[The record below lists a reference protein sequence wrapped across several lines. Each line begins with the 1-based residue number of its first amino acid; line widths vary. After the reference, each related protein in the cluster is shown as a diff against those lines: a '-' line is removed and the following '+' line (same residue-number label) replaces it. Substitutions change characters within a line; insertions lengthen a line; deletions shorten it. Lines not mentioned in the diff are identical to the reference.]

1 MADDQRLR
9 ATLLLSGHDGALTVH
24 AVRGREEVSRPY
36 RYEVDFSGQDVD
48 VDSMPGARVYLL
60 LESPGGGARSV
71 GGVVEELSLAAS
83 RGEPGE
89 ETRTRYRVVVA
100 PEPYLVLSNRSGF
113 RIFQEKTTQQIVQ
126 QLCKDAGLEEKQF
139 DWKGLTG
146 SYPKREYCVQYGE
159 TDWDFLSRLLEDEG
173 IFFAFSH
180 TPDETRMRFE
190 DQSSGVDSLAPE
202 ELEFT
207 FFPQHDGAVPR
218 VWDFQAETRLRPAK
232 ATVNDYDML
241 RPSSSLLV
249 SAEAQEAMTR
259 EWYEYPGGYRANAE
273 GKRRAQVRLDELRTP
288 RVTVRGRTDALF
300 AEPGRRFQLVE
311 HPVSSGEY
319 FLTAV
324 RFHLRLEEEMEQH
337 RPLVESGAWL
347 YQVDFEAIP
356 SEQAFRP
363 ARRTPKPRVWGV
375 QTARVTGPAG
385 EEIHCDKHGRVKLQF
400 PWDLEGQLDERTS
413 CWVRVVQAHTTGSMM
428 IPRIGWEVL
437 VEFEDGDPDRP
448 VCLGKVWNPFFT
460 PPAELPAGKAQT
472 GHSSL
477 SSPGGGGVNEVIF
490 DDTAGAESVTVHSQH
505 DILVKAANNKLL
517 NVGHNVSHTVNG
529 KREAS
534 VGSSEKVAVES
545 NQSLSVGGDSSLSV
559 GAMREV
565 KVSGSATEEI
575 AGDFSLTVGG
585 MEMTMVGSPA
595 AAVLETI
602 KEAAVNAAVG
612 AAAAAA
618 SRAEAVL
625 LGPIMPALQGARQ
638 ALGEA
643 AQFAG
648 PAAAMFAGGNP
659 KIAQLGQA
667 AGKLSNA
674 AGAADAGSIAAG
686 MAQLALGGGGEAQK
700 AGGAAGGGAAG
711 GGGGGDAAPEGA
723 AGATGGGSGTWD
735 TVVNGSVTE
744 TVGGLAAFNSLKGV
758 SFAVGGA
765 ATETVGAARVE
776 LIGGGKAETTGAA
789 KAETVGIYMVD
800 AKESLAVDAKAAIAL
815 NIAGAQKQN
824 ISGSHSLSAGG
835 PVLVTAPQLK
845 LKGSGTI
852 TLTCGPSKVVVK
864 SAGIFV
870 EGAASVTIEGS
881 QVELNES
888 ALGT

>member
-1 MADDQRLR
+1 MADDTRLR
-9 ATLLLSGHDGALTVH
+9 ATFFLDGHDGELTVH
-24 AVRGREEVSRPY
+24 AVRGREEISRPY
-36 RYEVDFSGQDVD
+36 RFEVDFTGQDVD
-48 VDSMPGARVYLL
+48 VDAMAGVRGYLF
-60 LESPGGGARSV
+60 LESPSGGARSV
-71 GGVVEELSLAAS
+71 GGVVEELSLVAS

-89 ETRTRYRVVVA
+89 ESRTRYQAVIV
-100 PEPYLVLSNRSGF
+100 PTPYQVLSNRFGF
-113 RIFQEKTTQQIVQ
+113 RIFQEKTTQQILQ
-126 QLCKDAGLEEKQF
+126 QLCKDAGLDEKQF

-146 SYPKREYCVQYGE
+146 SYAKREYCVQYGE
-159 TDWDFLSRLLEDEG
+159 TEWDFLCRLLEDEG
-173 IFFAFSH
+173 IFFAFTH
-180 TPDETRMRFE
+180 TPDGSRMRFE
-190 DQSSGVDSLAPE
+190 DDSTGVDSLEPE

-218 VWDFQAETRLRPAK
+218 VWDFKVETRLRPAK

-241 RPSSSLLV
+241 RPSTSLLA
-249 SAEAQEAMTR
+249 SAEAQEAVTR

-273 GKRRAQVRLDELRTP
+273 GKRRAQARLDELRTP
-288 RVTVRGRTDALF
+288 RATVRGRTDALF
-300 AEPGRRFQLVE
+300 AEPGRRFMLVE
-311 HPVSSGEY
+311 HPASSAEY

-324 RFHLRLEEEMEQH
+324 SFHLRLEEEPERN
-337 RPLVESGAWL
+337 RPFVDAGPWL

-363 ARRTPKPRVWGV
+363 ARRTPRPRVWGV

-400 PWDLEGQLDERTS
+400 PWDREGKLDEKTS
-413 CWVRVVQAHTTGSMM
+413 CWVRVAQAHTTGSVM

-448 VCLGKVWNPFFT
+448 MCLGKVWNPFFT
-460 PPAELPAGKAQT
+460 PPVELPGGKAQT
-472 GHSSL
+472 GHSSI

-490 DDTAGAESVTVHSQH
+490 DDTAGAESVTINGQY
-505 DILVKAANNKLL
+505 DINVKAANNKVL
-517 NVGHNVSHTVNG
+517 NVGHNVSHEVNG

-534 VGSSEKVAVES
+534 VGSSEKIAVES
-545 NQSLSVGGDSSLSV
+545 NQNLSVGGDLSVSV
-559 GAMREV
+559 GAMRDV
-565 KVSGSATEEI
+565 KVSGSATEEV
-575 AGDFSLTVGG
+575 AGDFSLSVGG
-585 MEMTMVGSPA
+585 MEMIMVGSPA

-602 KEAAVNAAVG
+602 KEAAVSAAVG

-618 SRAEAVL
+618 SRAEAAL

-638 ALGEA
+638 AIGEA

-648 PAAAMFAGGNP
+648 PAAAMFAPGNP
-659 KIAQLGQA
+659 KIAALGQA

-674 AGAADAGSIAAG
+674 AGAADAGGIAAG
-686 MAQLALGGGGEAQK
+686 VAQMALGGGG
-700 AGGAAGGGAAG
+700 AGGAAGGGAGG
-711 GGGGGDAAPEGA
+711 GGGGGDAAPEA
-723 AGATGGGSGTWD
+723 AEGATAGGSGTWA
-735 TVVNGSVTE
+735 TVVEGSVTE

-765 ATETVGAARVE
+765 ATETIGAARVE

-789 KAETVGIYMVD
+789 KAETVGIYMID

-815 NIAGAQKQN
+815 SIAGTQKQN
-824 ISGSHSLSAGG
+824 ISGSHSMSAGG
-835 PVLVTAPQLK
+835 PVLVSAPQLK
-845 LKGSGTI
+845 LKGKGTI
-852 TLTCGPSKVVVK
+852 TLTCGPSKVVIK

-881 QVELNES
+881 QVELDEN